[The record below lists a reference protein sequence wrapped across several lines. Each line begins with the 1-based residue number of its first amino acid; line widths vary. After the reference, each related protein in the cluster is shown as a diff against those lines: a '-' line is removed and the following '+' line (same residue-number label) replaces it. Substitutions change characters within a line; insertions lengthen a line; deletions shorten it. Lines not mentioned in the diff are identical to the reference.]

1 MKKKN
6 IIKTGLLKS
15 INEDQHTC
23 EVSYLGKD
31 YEAVF
36 FSPFGLYSYPDTK
49 IPCLILQING
59 DEDNL
64 VAIPYD
70 PDNRP
75 TLEKGDAGLKTSN
88 GKMSV
93 LLHKDGTV
101 EIKGASEDWVK
112 LVGELGDYAQDIIT
126 KLSTTTVA
134 TALGASILSTQPEFL
149 LMLNNPAGNIVQLLA
164 KIHNFEA

>member
-1 MKKKN
+1 MKKRN

-23 EVSYLGKD
+23 EVSYSGKD

-36 FSPFGLYSYPDTK
+36 FSPFGLYSYPDNK

-70 PDNRP
+70 PTTARH
-75 TLEKGDAGLKTSN
+75 LK
-88 GKMSV
+88 KAM
-93 LLHKDGTV
+93 
-101 EIKGASEDWVK
+101 
-112 LVGELGDYAQDIIT
+112 
-126 KLSTTTVA
+126 
-134 TALGASILSTQPEFL
+134 
-149 LMLNNPAGNIVQLLA
+149 
-164 KIHNFEA
+164 

>member
-1 MKKKN
+1 MKKRN

-23 EVSYLGKD
+23 EVSYSGKD

-36 FSPFGLYSYPDTK
+36 FSPFGLYSYPDNK

-75 TLEKGDAGLKTSN
+75 TLEKGDVGLATSN

-93 LLHKDGTV
+93 VLHKDGKI
-101 EIKGASEDWVK
+101 EIKGTTSEMIA
-112 LVGELGDYAQDIIT
+112 LISEALGYIQDT
-126 KLSTTTVA
+126 ATNLASTTVP
-134 TALGASILSTQPEFL
+134 TALGASSLSSAGLFGT
-149 LMLNNPAGNIVQLLA
+149 MAGNAGTLKGKFDAMGRV
-164 KIHNFEA
+164 